1 MATPKTTVDE
11 TLIDVRSVERNIK
24 KAYITEAQVRSI
36 VDNLPDSSHKMEFL
50 ALDLEAEI
58 AMREERRR
66 EREERQARLDAQKG
80 PVSANEADQD

>member
-1 MATPKTTVDE
+1 MATPKTTLDD
-11 TLIDVRSVERNIK
+11 TLVDVRSVERNIK
-24 KAYITEAQVRSI
+24 KAYITEAQVRS
-36 VDNLPDSSHKMEFL
+36 VTDALPDASHKMEPL

-80 PVSANEADQD
+80 LVSVNEADQE